1 MDNSTKKEQ
10 LMVKFKKLQSRNCQ
24 QTDIRIHYERSA
36 IYDTYL
42 MGQTNWSRMT
52 TSLTSLL

>member
-1 MDNSTKKEQ
+1 MMGILMDNSTKKEQ

-42 MGQTNWSRMT
+42 MGQTN
-52 TSLTSLL
+52 